1 MKRTPPRPFRAIA
14 PATTSLI
21 CSSHQLYQGTP
32 AFKIMSKREENSIYV
47 TLITSSTECRQFHFL
62 CQISNLV

>member
-32 AFKIMSKREENSIYV
+32 AFKIMSKTEEYSIYV
-47 TLITSSTECRQFHFL
+47 TFITSSADIFIFNARSV
-62 CQISNLV
+62 I